1 MSIIVSAALRTRL
14 RFVLGAGL
22 IFLYAPIVLV
32 VLFSFNGSTST
43 TVWSGFSL
51 HWYSELFNNPD
62 VLHAARLSV
71 EIAAMSA
78 TGAMIIGTLVG
89 LLLSRFGRFRGR
101 TLLAIMATAPL
112 VMPEIVLAVSL
123 LLLFVG
129 LEGLT
134 GWPRHR
140 GVTTIVLAHITYTAA
155 FVTIVVQGRLAGL
168 DRSIEEAAA
177 DLGARPIVAFFL
189 VTVPLIAPGIA
200 AGWLLGFSISLDD
213 VVITQFTSGPGS
225 TTLPLLIFSLVRRG
239 VKPDINAIATLFVLA
254 AGILTLGIGLLQ
266 RRRSVQRGADHAG

>member
-1 MSIIVSAALRTRL
+1 MSIIASTSARRKLGI
-14 RFVLGAGL
+14 VLGAGL
-22 IFLYAPIVLV
+22 LFLYAPIVLV

-43 TVWSGFSL
+43 TVWAGFSL
-51 HWYSELFNNPD
+51 HWYAELFNNPD
-62 VLHAARLSV
+62 VLHAARLSL
-71 EIAAMSA
+71 EIAALSA
-78 TGAMIIGTLVG
+78 TGATIMGTLVG
-89 LLLSRFGRFRGR
+89 YVLSRFGRFGGR

-129 LEGLT
+129 MEHLT

-140 GVTTIVLAHITYTAA
+140 GVLTITLAHITYTAA

-177 DLGARPIVAFFL
+177 DLGARPIITFFL
-189 VTVPLIAPGIA
+189 ITIPLIAPGIA

-239 VKPDINAIATLFVLA
+239 VKPDINAIATLFVA
-254 AGILTLGIGLLQ
+254 AAALLTLGIGVLQ
-266 RRRSVQRGADHAG
+266 RRRSLQQGSDHAG

>member
-1 MSIIVSAALRTRL
+1 
-14 RFVLGAGL
+14 VLILGL
-22 IFLYAPIVLV
+22 AFLYAPIVLV
-32 VLFSFNGSTST
+32 VLFSFNSSTST

-51 HWYSELFNNPD
+51 RWYGELFHNPE
-62 VLHAARLSV
+62 VLTAARVSLEVAALS
-71 EIAAMSA
+71 ASGA
-78 TGAMIIGTLVG
+78 TVVGTLVG
-89 LLLSRFGRFRGR
+89 YALSRFGRFKGR
-101 TLLAIMATAPL
+101 TPLAIMATAPL

-129 LEGLT
+129 MDRLI

-140 GVTTIVLAHITYTAA
+140 GVMTITLAHITYTAA
-155 FVTIVVQGRLAGL
+155 FATIVVQGRLSGL

-177 DLGARPIVAFFL
+177 DLGATPIWSFL
-189 VTVPLIAPGIA
+189 LITLPLIAPGIA

-239 VKPDINAIATLFVLA
+239 VKPDINAVATLFVA
-254 AGILTLGIGLLQ
+254 AAILITVGIGLLQ
-266 RRRSVQRGADHAG
+266 RWRSLKTAETTA

>member
-1 MSIIVSAALRTRL
+1 MSIIASSALRIRL

-51 HWYSELFNNPD
+51 HWYTELFSNPD

-78 TGAMIIGTLVG
+78 TGAMTIGTLVG

-155 FVTIVVQGRLAGL
+155 FVTIVIQGRLAGV

-266 RRRSVQRGADHAG
+266 RRRSLQRGADHAG